1 MAHATTRALTWVR
14 ARIDRAGR
22 EAGQITL
29 LSIAFATLAL
39 LLVTAVVSA
48 TSVHLER
55 KHLLVLADDLALAA
69 SDSLDLDAFYG
80 GRAVA
85 PAAGAVVPLTDG
97 GVHRSVAASL
107 AALPGAA
114 SGLDGLQVESAV
126 SPDGRTARVTL
137 TAVSRPAL
145 VSWVTGPWSDGIL
158 LRVTSS
164 ARSW

>member
-55 KHLLVLADDLALAA
+55 KHLLMLADDLALAGA
-69 SDSLDLDAFYG
+69 ESIDLDAFYG
-80 GRAVA
+80 GRAAA
-85 PAAGAVVPLTDG
+85 PTAGAVVPLTDD
-97 GVHRSVAASL
+97 GVRRSVDAFL
-107 AALPGAA
+107 AAAPGAA
-114 SGLDGLQVESAV
+114 AGLDGLQVAQAI

-137 TAVSRPAL
+137 TAVARPAL
-145 VSWVTGPWSDGIL
+145 ISWVTAPWSDGIL